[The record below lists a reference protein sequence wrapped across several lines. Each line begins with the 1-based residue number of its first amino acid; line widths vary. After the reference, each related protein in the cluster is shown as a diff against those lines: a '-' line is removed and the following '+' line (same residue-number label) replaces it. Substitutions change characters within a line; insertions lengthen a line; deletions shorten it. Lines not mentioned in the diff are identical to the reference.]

1 MVCMYIY
8 IDIYIYIY
16 IYIGPHISI
25 FGSAYKATYIAGGKP
40 AEVMKKSWRRILW
53 GQHRTVTR
61 TSLQWLGLCIA
72 HQSWPSCRERWG
84 CSLLPGGSP
93 QIHWLGALGWNHS
106 WMYTWSGLIPA
117 FPEQL
122 ASNLPRRVERPVTE
136 FALAESTSLNE
147 ELLNIAPKYCGY
159 SCPRMS
165 NSKCIWGSSL
175 TSAPFQH
182 QMVGI
187 RRLRAPTSSV
197 FCQAWPSGYVP
208 FPMECWP
215 RSGSVLK
222 HCGKEE
228 APSAT
233 GGGWGS

>member
-1 MVCMYIY
+1 MFIMDYNAMYVYIY
-8 IDIYIYIY
+8 IHIYIYIY
-16 IYIGPHISI
+16 MYRASYISI
-25 FGSAYKATYIAGGKP
+25 FGSAYKPTYIAGGKP
-40 AEVMKKSWRRILW
+40 AEVMKKSWPQIL
-53 GQHRTVTR
+53 VA
-61 TSLQWLGLCIA
+61 SIA
-72 HQSWPSCRERWG
+72 HQDVFAMAGPVHCTPVLASCRERWG
-84 CSLLPGGSP
+84 CSLLPAGGSP

-106 WMYTWSGLIPA
+106 WILYTWSGLLPA

-147 ELLNIAPKYCGY
+147 ELLNIGPKYCGY

-187 RRLRAPTSSV
+187 RHLRAPTSSV
-197 FCQAWPSGYVP
+197 LLCP
-208 FPMECWP
+208 FLLCFARPGHRDMFLSRWSAG
-215 RSGSVLK
+215 RGV
-222 HCGKEE
+222 E
-228 APSAT
+228 AS
-233 GGGWGS
+233 